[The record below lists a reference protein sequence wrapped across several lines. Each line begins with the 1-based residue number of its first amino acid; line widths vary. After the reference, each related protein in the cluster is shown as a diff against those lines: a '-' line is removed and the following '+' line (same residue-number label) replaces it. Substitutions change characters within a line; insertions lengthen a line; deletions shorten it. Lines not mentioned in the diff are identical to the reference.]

1 MHWYIFIFY
10 SIFMAQQKIIY
21 EVIEK
26 LKNINK
32 EELEKLH
39 KIFLG
44 KVYASFFIFEKEK
57 WKVSAVEF
65 LKTFFNEEKDNN
77 HENLFLDVSDYFTE
91 AKIWT
96 DKLSELNI
104 WKVYL
109 FPFIKVEHEL
119 FKKYNL
125 ELNTDFQ
132 DILDEFKVVFYRYVC
147 IMEIDNKIIFFTD
160 ILEDFCEQYF
170 NNLKK
175 IWYHKIELHNV
186 IPRLIDWMNP
196 HLEDWSAEIWELWI
210 SFPLSM
216 LWAHAKIRDI
226 FKNKAKVWQ
235 DNNFKNIIKFW
246 LLDYI
251 KIISDFNISFN
262 SDNDKDK
269 FSLHGFIFPS
279 NSINIELLKWLKK
292 FLEEINKN
300 IEPSF
305 ESNFAWLPIYV
316 ISWKKVYEKDYPH
329 FILNDNTDDKK
340 ITIDFNTWNLESYSD
355 KNTLQG
361 SYYITWIYPQYLK
374 NRYHDWRS
382 VYCYLKEDENKKEW
396 DMSFENILELFHWN
410 TKLSCEYF
418 LNEIRDKISDVYWY
432 INEEAPITDWHW
444 HPNLM
449 SSDLFMTAIS
459 HNKDDTSDYLINITN
474 PKTRKSKQMDKLW
487 KKITVDVYKLSSFD
501 FDNKKIIESIKKYN
515 SWELWVY
522 GIWNISK
529 TPYSPKE
536 RNSFHINKIKHFEI
550 MKKCPDWD
558 GLKNKKLKAYEKYVK
573 PDLFSDKCYIDD
585 ALAMEDLWSLCI
597 TYLLKSKWQTAF
609 FWWKKAGAQYREL
622 ADIISISEKSD
633 KTCLYINL
641 FHIKLKPLEQQK
653 TSSIEASFSYYTQ
666 VVWQVLEKFKSFVD
680 VSSTEKILEWLEQ
693 YFIIWKWDKAPNYEI
708 YEELEKYILQY
719 KGKKISFNIYFS
731 VREKDYFDAD
741 FLKHGNLKELT
752 YSTNWKRLK
761 IIYDV
766 FKSNISS
773 ANPKMNVNFNLWL
786 LVCKNQSSWWG
797 LQWQIDTNLSLL
809 NLNKVFNNFS

>member
-1 MHWYIFIFY
+1 
-10 SIFMAQQKIIY
+10 MAKQEIIY
-21 EVIEK
+21 DIIEK
-26 LKNINK
+26 LQNISEK
-32 EELEKLH
+32 ELEKLH
-39 KIFLG
+39 KIFLW
-44 KVYASFFIFEKEK
+44 KVYASFFVFEKES
-57 WKVSAVEF
+57 WNVSAFDF
-65 LKTFFNEEKDNN
+65 LKIFFKDEKNNN
-77 HENLFLDVSDYFTE
+77 HENLFLDVSDYFTD
-91 AKIWT
+91 AKNWT
-96 DKLSELNI
+96 ENLFELNI

-119 FKKYNL
+119 FNKYNT
-125 ELNTDFQ
+125 ELNTHFQ
-132 DILDEFKVVFYRYVC
+132 DILDEFKVIFYRYVC
-147 IMEIDNKIIFFTD
+147 IMEIDNKIVFFTD
-160 ILEDFCEQYF
+160 ILEDFCEKYF
-170 NNLKK
+170 ENLQKV
-175 IWYHKIELHNV
+175 WYKKIELHNV
-186 IPRLIDWMNP
+186 IPRLIDSMNP
-196 HLEDWSAEIWELWI
+196 HFNDWSAEIWELWI

-235 DNNFKNIIKFW
+235 DKNFKNIIKFW
-246 LLDYI
+246 LLDYV

-279 NSINIELLKWLKK
+279 NSPNIELLKWLKK
-292 FLEEINKN
+292 FLDEISKN

-316 ISWKKVYEKDYPH
+316 ISWKKVYGNSYPH
-329 FILNDNTDDKK
+329 FILNETEKS
-340 ITIDFNTWNLESYSD
+340 ITIDFNTRNTEEIYT
-355 KNTLQG
+355 KNTLHG
-361 SYYITWIYPQYLK
+361 AYIITWIYPQYLK
-374 NRYHDWRS
+374 DRYHDGRS
-382 VYCYLKEDENKKEW
+382 VYCYLKENDKEKEW
-396 DMSFENILELFHWN
+396 DMSFENILNLFN
-410 TKLSCEYF
+410 NDTKLSCEHF
-418 LNEIRDKISDVYWY
+418 LNEIRDKISDYYLYV
-432 INEEAPITDWHW
+432 NEEAPIELWHW

-474 PKTRKSKQMDKLW
+474 PKTRKSQQMDKLG

-515 SWELWVY
+515 NWDLGVYNLWD
-522 GIWNISK
+522 ISK
-529 TPYSPKE
+529 FLWCSKE
-536 RNSFHINKIKHFEI
+536 RNSFRMNKTKSFEI
-550 MKKCPDWD
+550 IKKCPDWD
-558 GLKNKKLKAYEKYVK
+558 GLKSKKVKPYEKYVK
-573 PDLFSDKCYIDD
+573 PEFFSDKSYIDN

-597 TYLLKSKWQTAF
+597 TYLLNSKWQKAF
-609 FWWKKAGAQYREL
+609 FWWKKAWTQYREL

-693 YFIIWKWDKAPNYEI
+693 YFIIWNWEKAPNYGI
-708 YEELEKYILQY
+708 YEKLEESINEY

-766 FKSNISS
+766 FKSNIMS
-773 ANPKMNVNFNLWL
+773 ANPKMHVNFNLWL

-797 LQWQIDTNLSLL
+797 LQWHIDTNLSLL
-809 NLNKVFNNFS
+809 NLNKVFNNF